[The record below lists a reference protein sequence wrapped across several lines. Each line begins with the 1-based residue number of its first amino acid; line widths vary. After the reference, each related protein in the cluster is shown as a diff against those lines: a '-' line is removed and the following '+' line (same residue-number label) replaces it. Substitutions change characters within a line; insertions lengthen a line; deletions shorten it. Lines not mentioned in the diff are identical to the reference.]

1 MNLPMEPVTLASGLQ
16 YEQLVEGEGPEAR
29 PGQRVSVHY
38 HGWLED
44 GTVFDSSQDPFRFRL
59 GAGDVIEGWDHGV
72 VGMQA
77 GEIRRLWIPADLAY
91 GSAGVEGIPP
101 DSNLY
106 FDVELIAI
114 E

>member
-1 MNLPMEPVTLASGLQ
+1 MEWVELAAGVQ
-16 YEQLVEGEGPEAR
+16 YQQLVEGHGRTAR
-29 PGQRVSVHY
+29 PGDRVSVHY

-44 GTVFDSSQDPFRFRL
+44 DTVFDSSDEPFSFRL
-59 GAGDVIEGWDHGV
+59 GAGDVIPGWDLGV

-77 GEIRRLWIPADLAY
+77 GAIRRLWIPAELAY
-91 GSAGVEGIPP
+91 GSEGVEGIPP

-106 FDVELIAI
+106 FDVEVVAI